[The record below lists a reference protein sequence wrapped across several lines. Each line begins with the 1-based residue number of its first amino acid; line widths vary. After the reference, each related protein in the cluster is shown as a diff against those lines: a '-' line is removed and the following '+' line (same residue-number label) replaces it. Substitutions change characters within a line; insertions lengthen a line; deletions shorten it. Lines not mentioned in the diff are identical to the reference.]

1 MLPETAPDE
10 AGAKRILSAIGITVP
25 TEEVCET
32 ADGAVA
38 AARRIGFPVALKL
51 VSPDILHKSEAGGVR
66 LGVGD
71 EAAVRAGFDAILR
84 NAAAH
89 DPRARITGVLVSPMV
104 TGGVE
109 CVIGLNR
116 DPVFGPVAMV
126 GLGGVFVEVLRDV
139 ALKLCPF
146 GEDEAEAMIRSLRGF
161 PLLDGARGRPKADVR
176 ALAAALARLSVFGA
190 AAGPRLASVD
200 VNPIMVLTQG
210 RGAVALDAVIELA
223 D

>member
-1 MLPETAPDE
+1 M
-10 AGAKRILSAIGITVP
+10 I
-25 TEEVCET
+25 
-32 ADGAVA
+32 
-38 AARRIGFPVALKL
+38 
-51 VSPDILHKSEAGGVR
+51 
-66 LGVGD
+66 
-71 EAAVRAGFDAILR
+71 
-84 NAAAH
+84 
-89 DPRARITGVLVSPMV
+89 

-200 VNPIMVLTQG
+200 VNPIMVLPQG
-210 RGAVALDAVIELA
+210 RGAVALDAVIALA